1 MEQATHEFAALIRRV
16 QGGCPD
22 AKEELYRR
30 YGEAVRRVVSHKLRK
45 QLRRQLDSVDVAQS
59 VWASFFLGDPGR
71 YSFPD
76 ADSLI
81 AFLVRVAT
89 NKIVDQARYQ
99 FAQARDVRRERS
111 LEEPG
116 APGGADPVGNVLPDR
131 THTPSHYAMAGERWQ
146 KLTNNLSERHV
157 RILELLLAGHS
168 QTDVAREVGCDPE
181 TIRRLLDRLR
191 EMADP
196 S

>member
-1 MEQATHEFAALIRRV
+1 VEQATNEFAGLIQRV
-16 QGGCPD
+16 RGGCPA

-30 YGEAVRRVVSHKLRK
+30 YGDAVRRVVSRKLRRE
-45 QLRRQLDSVDVAQS
+45 LRRQLDSVDVAQS

-71 YSFPD
+71 YCFSD
-76 ADSLI
+76 ADSLV
-81 AFLVRVAT
+81 AFLVRVAS

-116 APGGADPVGNVLPDR
+116 AADGMDPVGNVLPDR
-131 THTPSHYAMAGERWQ
+131 THTPSQYAMAGERWRT
-146 KLTNNLSERHV
+146 LTHNLSDRHV
-157 RILELLLAGHS
+157 RILELLRAGHS

-191 EMADP
+191 EMTDP